1 MINISKGE
9 KYFDME
15 INGFNYESVFPIEIY
30 NLEITD
36 NCTNPDLDSEGNND
50 VSVLNVEVTAKCGT
64 RVKFMVRLLGN
75 EGPEFLN
82 ELQEIGKR
90 FESMDIVSL
99 EKLVSYT
106 GLESMIREEE
116 VQYVYSPF
124 TSYIELMTCET
135 ELTSLTGYLLAT
147 EAFINSFLGT
157 ELRNMYIEMG
167 TNSKGQL
174 VFNTLTTLDGSS
186 NLVKIYKDEI
196 TGEVELEILEDTLS
210 PLKEIELAMGT
221 VTSVAIAASMGV
233 IDITSILPNPL
244 ILLNAMRN

>member
-82 ELQEIGKR
+82 ELQEIGKDSR
-90 FESMDIVSL
+90 VWI
-99 EKLVSYT
+99 
-106 GLESMIREEE
+106 
-116 VQYVYSPF
+116 
-124 TSYIELMTCET
+124 
-135 ELTSLTGYLLAT
+135 
-147 EAFINSFLGT
+147 
-157 ELRNMYIEMG
+157 
-167 TNSKGQL
+167 
-174 VFNTLTTLDGSS
+174 
-186 NLVKIYKDEI
+186 
-196 TGEVELEILEDTLS
+196 
-210 PLKEIELAMGT
+210 
-221 VTSVAIAASMGV
+221 
-233 IDITSILPNPL
+233 
-244 ILLNAMRN
+244 

>member
-15 INGFNYESVFPIEIY
+15 INGSVFRDVFPTDKY
-30 NLEITD
+30 NLEIAD
-36 NCTNPDLDSEGNND
+36 NCTNPDLGSEGNND
-50 VSVLNVEVTAKCGT
+50 VSVLNVEVTSKYGT

-82 ELQEIGKR
+82 QLQEIGKR
-90 FESMDIVSL
+90 FEDMDIMSL

-116 VQYVYSPF
+116 GQYVYSPF
-124 TSYIELMTCET
+124 TSYIDLMTCET

-210 PLKEIELAMGT
+210 PLKEIELAIGT